1 MVCFGCLAPLSG
13 FNWHSLLANEFVGTV
28 PVKKEWSSGPLVSSV
43 VLNIIIIDFI
53 KMVGIDWSAIIVAS
67 NQLLVTLADNNR
79 WIGIP

>member
-1 MVCFGCLAPLSG
+1 M
-13 FNWHSLLANEFVGTV
+13 
-28 PVKKEWSSGPLVSSV
+28 SSV